1 MKPLMISLFCKLK
14 LFSVALAVEPPSNLS
29 LTVDEL
35 RSGSVEAYPMPFR
48 K

>member
-1 MKPLMISLFCKLK
+1 MKPLMISLFCLLK
-14 LFSVALAVEPPSNLS
+14 LFSIVSAEEPSSNLS

-35 RSGSVEAYPMPFR
+35 RSGSVEACPKPFR